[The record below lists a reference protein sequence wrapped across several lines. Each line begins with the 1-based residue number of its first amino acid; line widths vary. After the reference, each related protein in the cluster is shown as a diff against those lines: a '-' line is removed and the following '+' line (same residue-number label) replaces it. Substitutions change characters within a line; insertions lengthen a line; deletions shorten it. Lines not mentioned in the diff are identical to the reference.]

1 MEFKAWAIEEGIFDW
16 GKNLGRRYIP
26 MFAVGAGVG
35 LGSLNLYSQKPAQ
48 TPVAFQNKIEVAPEA
63 LGISIP
69 DSPDKGFSF
78 FIKGY
83 GPVSESDIN
92 IVKVR
97 SGKGFIANTG
107 LQAILQGANPKKQI
121 ADMLNKQSHFGYAS
135 LPEGTDV
142 DMSRKQVIP
151 AAIIKVQLEDWPVI
165 TGSPFDPVYITGSVT
180 LDLRKGEAWIAPS
193 KRVP

>member
-1 MEFKAWAIEEGIFDW
+1 MEFRAWAIEEGIFDW
-16 GKNLGRRYIP
+16 GRKLRYIP

-35 LGSLNLYSQKPAQ
+35 LGSLNLHSQKPAE
-48 TPVAFQNKIEVAPEA
+48 TPVAFQNKIIVTPQEF
-63 LGISIP
+63 GIP
-69 DSPDKGFSF
+69 DSLDKGFSF
-78 FIKGY
+78 FIKNY
-83 GPVSESDIN
+83 GHVSETDIN

-97 SGKGFIANTG
+97 SGKGFIANAS
-107 LQAILQGANPKKQI
+107 LQAILQGSNPKKQI
-121 ADMLNKQSHFGYAS
+121 AEMLNAQTHFGYAS

-142 DMSRKQVIP
+142 DMSKMQKLP
-151 AAIIKVQLEDWPVI
+151 AAIIKVNLEDWPVI